1 MGVRGRTASGSC
13 ARCEYTRNAMHLRR
27 SPIKL
32 TAHRRR
38 VPGLGLS
45 KVRWPL
51 PGEDDVSQPPLQ
63 QRACTQLREALP
75 LELSNIPREP
85 SDECPPLQ
93 RGRQCSTPL
102 EGNRRQWN
110 HSGAFAEQAL
120 SPLTAMQREQ
130 AHCRRVPSLNLS
142 RVQLPGEEPQPP
154 LLQRFFSPAEEVAAP
169 TDGGTRLRSRVSGLS
184 LRSRVSG
191 LSLDLSSISLE
202 LSSDSSPLR
211 QGRDTSSIIA
221 DATE

>member
-1 MGVRGRTASGSC
+1 ML
-13 ARCEYTRNAMHLRR
+13 LRR

-32 TAHRRR
+32 TAHRHR

-130 AHCRRVPSLNLS
+130 AHRRRVPSLNLS

-154 LLQRFFSPAEEVAAP
+154 LLQRFFSPPEEVAAP
-169 TDGGTRLRSRVSGLS
+169 TDGGTRLCSGSGLS
-184 LRSRVSG
+184 LRR
-191 LSLDLSSISLE
+191 SLDLSSVSLE
-202 LSSDSSPLR
+202 LSGDSSPLR
-211 QGRDTSSIIA
+211 QGRDASSIIA